1 MEHIEFVYTFGMDE
15 SEIEEKLTSRE
26 NGVLSLAKEGAAYAI
41 PISFHYTEGEIYLRL
56 ARHEGSKK
64 IDYVDSTTEACFLLY
79 EYADDGSSW
88 SVLAVGSIAKVGEAF
103 DKTALNEEF
112 PELRIFDESI
122 DEVDVEIYKL
132 DVAEITG
139 RRTD

>member
-1 MEHIEFVYTFGMDE
+1 MRHIEFVYTFGMDE
-15 SEIEEKLTSRE
+15 SEVEERLTSRK

-41 PISFHYTEGEIYLRL
+41 PVSFHYTEGEIYIRL

-64 IDYVDSTTEACFLLY
+64 IDYVDSTSEACFLLY

-88 SVLAVGSIAKVGEAF
+88 SILAVGEIEKVGEGF
-103 DKTALNEEF
+103 DKATINEKF
-112 PELRIFDESI
+112 PELRIFEESI
-122 DEVDVEIYKL
+122 DEVEVEIYRL

-139 RRTD
+139 RQTD